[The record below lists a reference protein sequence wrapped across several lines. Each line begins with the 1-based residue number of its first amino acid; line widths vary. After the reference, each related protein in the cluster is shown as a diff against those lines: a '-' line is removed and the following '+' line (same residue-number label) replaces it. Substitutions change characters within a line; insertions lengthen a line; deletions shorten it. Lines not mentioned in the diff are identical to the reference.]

1 MTEQQQKSSLLRAV
15 AGTAVAQGVR
25 KGVVTV
31 GGAIV
36 SAIGWPVILT
46 IIAAVIIVAL
56 VLIVGFIVALSR
68 MGDERTNLDY
78 QCQSRLGYSV
88 GNTASVAFIPRL
100 ATPVSVDPTPTTT
113 WETTPLQPATT
124 TSPTTTPTTTSAPLP
139 ATTTTTTTTTGEA
152 NPYATQTVP
161 ASADPKTAACASALR
176 TGELIGPPLH
186 DAGTTTGQRAAS
198 LANQQVGLL
207 STDADGTLT
216 GPTNN
221 AFSPANLVRYAYYQA
236 SGGEV
241 TLPPTIADQ
250 ITVGDRVDA
259 TAISPGDLVFF
270 DFTPTGG
277 PAAVMVAITPTLGID
292 AATVNQPIAVAVLP
306 TGNVIVKRPRTEVP
320 TP

>member
-1 MTEQQQKSSLLRAV
+1 MNEQQPKGSLLRAV

-31 GGAIV
+31 SGAIV

-46 IIAAVIIVAL
+46 IIAAIIIVAL

-88 GNTASVAFIPRL
+88 GNTASLAFIPRL

-124 TSPTTTPTTTSAPLP
+124 TPPTTTPTTTSTPP
-139 ATTTTTTTTTGEA
+139 PTTTTTATTGQA

-161 ASADPKTAACASALR
+161 ASADAKTAACASALR

-186 DAGTTTGQRAAS
+186 DAGTTTGQRAAT
-198 LANQQVGLL
+198 LANEQVGLL

-259 TAISPGDLVFF
+259 TAIAPGDLVFF
-270 DFTPTGG
+270 DFTPRGG
-277 PAAVMVAITPTLGID
+277 PTAVMMAITPTLGID

-306 TGNVIVKRPRTEVP
+306 TGNVIVKRPRTEAP

>member
-1 MTEQQQKSSLLRAV
+1 MNEQQPKGSLLRAV

-31 GGAIV
+31 SGAIV

-46 IIAAVIIVAL
+46 IIAAIIIVAL

-88 GNTASVAFIPRL
+88 GNTASLAFIPRL

-124 TSPTTTPTTTSAPLP
+124 TPPTTTPTTTSTPP
-139 ATTTTTTTTTGEA
+139 PT
-152 NPYATQTVP
+152 
-161 ASADPKTAACASALR
+161 TAACASALR

-186 DAGTTTGQRAAS
+186 DAGTTTGQRAAT
-198 LANQQVGLL
+198 LANEQVGLL

-259 TAISPGDLVFF
+259 TAIAPGDLVFF
-270 DFTPTGG
+270 DFTPRGG
-277 PAAVMVAITPTLGID
+277 PTAVMMAITPTLGID

-306 TGNVIVKRPRTEVP
+306 TGNVIVKRPRTEAP